1 MLQTARW
8 RLPVCPTSDV
18 FYQILKG
25 TINNIVGNDNIIE
38 YGPLIA
44 RVSLRLRLELCVLES
59 FLYEAIIPF
68 IQKKGLTWVLPIH
81 ETLETFVAGT
91 FFALATNFILLGSSK
106 IFNIILVYIDALTGF
121 PARNLGKLK
130 NTKTFN
136 KIPLN
141 YFWMLCSGYGQLI
154 GIIKNVTT
162 GYDKFVGDYLVII
175 TSIYITFK
183 FIHYRFF

>member
-1 MLQTARW
+1 MKTQFLSSSVALAADFPSSIPIRAVNLSPSLLSNNENVKNIFDPNQFV
-8 RLPVCPTSDV
+8 PVCPTSDV

-44 RVSLRLRLELCVLES
+44 SVLLRLRLELCVLES

-81 ETLETFVAGT
+81 ETLETFVAGA

-121 PARNLGKLK
+121 PANNLGKIKKYK
-130 NTKTFN
+130 N
-136 KIPLN
+136 I
-141 YFWMLCSGYGQLI
+141 Q
-154 GIIKNVTT
+154 
-162 GYDKFVGDYLVII
+162 
-175 TSIYITFK
+175 
-183 FIHYRFF
+183 

>member
-1 MLQTARW
+1 MTTSQIKEKITA
-8 RLPVCPTSDV
+8 CG
-18 FYQILKG
+18 LKG
-25 TINNIVGNDNIIE
+25 THQR
-38 YGPLIA
+38 IA
-44 RVSLRLRLELCVLES
+44 IYDALLSLENHPTAEKIYNS
-59 FLYEAIIPF
+59 I
-68 IQKKGLTWVLPIH
+68 KKKYPTISLGTVYK
-81 ETLETFVAGT
+81 TLETFVAGT

-141 YFWMLCSGYGQLI
+141 YVWMLCSGYGQLI
-154 GIIKNVTT
+154 GIIKNITK